1 MNYLRYGKNWVII
14 SQGNKILGKLMKKTY
29 LQLRMIDNNMI
40 FIHFA
45 KKFVLI
51 EYEIY

>member
-1 MNYLRYGKNWVII
+1 MNYLRDGKNWVII

-40 FIHFA
+40 FIH
-45 KKFVLI
+45 LYC
-51 EYEIY
+51 EEICSYRI

>member
-40 FIHFA
+40 FIA
-45 KKFVLI
+45 KKCVLI